1 MLSIKSDL
9 CRLVFVIMVLF
20 ISMYRVTFIKF
31 HQVCKISFVQLFV
44 PRTILIKF
52 DLLRSL
58 GLPSIKFDILLDKI
72 KCERSN

>member
-20 ISMYRVTFIKF
+20 IPMYRVTFIEF

-44 PRTILIKF
+44 PRTISIKL

-72 KCERSN
+72 KCE